1 MLSAN
6 LSNKSKRST
15 NPNTKRGRKITETK
29 NHTTKEVKE
38 ITGITG
44 TTTGQGEKREDIKSE
59 KSK

>member
-38 ITGITG
+38 ITG